1 MPRPRSPTARVGSA
15 KTLPASS
22 RKKQR
27 RTEKI
32 DLRFADAMKA
42 LDIGVGPRIA
52 LALSGGG
59 DSTAL
64 MKLLGNWQKSDGHSG
79 AKPSLYALIV
89 DHGLRS
95 GSAGEAKKVAS
106 AARAAGWRAHILNWS
121 GEQPKS
127 NIEDAARKARYAL
140 MGKWCHKH
148 KARFLFVAHTRDD
161 VAETFLLRL
170 GRGSGVDGLS
180 AMRAVAPYPLAGFGE
195 LAIARPLLDFGRE
208 ELRSHLLS
216 EGVAWLE
223 DPMNEDPRFS
233 RVRVRALMPALE
245 AAGVSQQ
252 RIVDAARHLARAR
265 QALDTDTDE
274 LLGAHSSIDGSG
286 KVLLDRQALCAAPR
300 EIGLRALSKLIVGVS
315 GASYR
320 PRFERLMALYSALC
334 ATPKFRARTLHGC
347 RMSLAPKRLQLFGE
361 ATLEIRRELARK
373 RPER

>member
-1 MPRPRSPTARVGSA
+1 M
-15 KTLPASS
+15 
-22 RKKQR
+22 
-27 RTEKI
+27 
-32 DLRFADAMKA
+32 RFADAMKA
-42 LDIGVGPRIA
+42 LEIGVAPRIV

-64 MKLLGNWQKSDGHSG
+64 MKLLGNWAKADGRSG
-79 AKPSLYALIV
+79 AKSSLDALIV

-95 GSAGEAKKVAS
+95 GSSGEAKKVAS
-106 AARAAGWRAHILNWS
+106 AARAAGWRAHILKWS
-121 GEQPKS
+121 GDKPKS
-127 NIEDAARKARYAL
+127 NIEDAARRARYAL
-140 MGKWCHKH
+140 MGKWCQKH
-148 KARFLFVAHTRDD
+148 KTRFLFVAHTRDD

-208 ELRSHLLS
+208 ELRCYLES

-223 DPMNEDPRFS
+223 DPMNKDPRFS

-245 AAGVSQQ
+245 AAGLSQQ

-265 QALDTDTDE
+265 AALDADTDE
-274 LLGAHSSIDGSG
+274 LLRAHASIDASG
-286 KVLLDRQALCAAPR
+286 KFLVDRRALCAAPR
-300 EIGLRALSKLIVGVS
+300 EIGLRALSQLIVEVS

-320 PRFERLMALYSALC
+320 PRFECLMALYSALC

-347 RMSLAPKRLQLFGE
+347 RIGLAPKRLQLFGE
-361 ATLEIRRELARK
+361 GTLEIRREPARK
-373 RPER
+373 RT